1 MRKIWLV
8 VKREYLTRVRT
19 KGFIFGTVAVPLLS
33 IGLLVGATIL
43 ATRPLNH
50 TFKITILDHAGL
62 AQTIAARFGG
72 KSKAPFLQ
80 LVRTVEPS
88 LPDQEVRDE
97 LADEVRRGLLDC
109 YLVIP
114 KDVVDGESVEVHA
127 QNFADFQLTSAIH
140 QAVDDAVIIRRL
152 NNRGIQADNLSELVR
167 GANLTLI
174 KIRKGGESEEKRAQT
189 FLTAIS
195 IVVILYSTLLVYGVG
210 TMRSVLEEKNARV
223 VEILVSSAR
232 PFQLLMGKILGVAGA
247 GFTQYLIW
255 MVTGALI
262 TSYGARVASAFRPGV
277 STPHVQVPFSLLVY
291 VLLFFLAGYF
301 LYASLYAAAG
311 AMVSSEEDAQ
321 QIQMPITMLIVAAF
335 FLSFIVMR
343 EPNSRLSVIASLI
356 PFLAPILMVFRIAL
370 QTPPFWQII
379 LSLILCVVTM
389 LGVVRLSAKIYRVGI
404 LMYGKRP
411 SLAELFRW
419 LKYT

>member
-1 MRKIWLV
+1 M
-8 VKREYLTRVRT
+8 
-19 KGFIFGTVAVPLLS
+19 
-33 IGLLVGATIL
+33 
-43 ATRPLNH
+43 
-50 TFKITILDHAGL
+50 
-62 AQTIAARFGG
+62 
-72 KSKAPFLQ
+72 
-80 LVRTVEPS
+80 
-88 LPDQEVRDE
+88 
-97 LADEVRRGLLDC
+97 
-109 YLVIP
+109 
-114 KDVVDGESVEVHA
+114 HA

-152 NNRGIQADNLSELVR
+152 SNRGIQADNLSELVR

-174 KIRKGGESEEKRAQT
+174 KIREGGESEEKRAQT

-195 IVVILYSTLLVYGVG
+195 IAVILYSTLLIYGVG

-255 MVTGALI
+255 MVTGLLI
-262 TSYGARVASAFRPGV
+262 TSYGESVASTFKPGV
-277 STPHVQVPFSLLVY
+277 STPHVHIPVSLLVY

-311 AMVSSEEDAQ
+311 AMVSSDEDAQ

-343 EPNSRLSVIASLI
+343 EPNSRLSVVASLI

-389 LGVVRLSAKIYRVGI
+389 LGVVRLSARIYRVGI